1 MSNNSS
7 VSILAKHIGGN
18 PPAVGTGDGR
28 GGGSGGGL
36 VLVELIMG
44 GGLFL
49 LAKLTWT
56 EKRE

>member
-7 VSILAKHIGGN
+7 ASNLAKHIGGN
-18 PPAVGTGDGR
+18 PPVAGTGDGR
-28 GGGSGGGL
+28 GGGSGGSL
-36 VLVELIMG
+36 MEVELIMG
-44 GGLFL
+44 VGMFL